1 MKPAIRV
8 LALSGGVGGAKLA
21 LGLSRRLGVG
31 ELAVL
36 VNTGDDFT
44 HLGLRICPDLDTVLY
59 TLAGVVHPEQGWGRA
74 DESFGF
80 MDELRRQGGPDW
92 FLLGDRDL
100 ALHVERTR
108 RLAEGE
114 RLTAV
119 MAEFAMRFGVASRL
133 LPMSDAPISTVLETD
148 AGRLEFQHYFV
159 RLRAM
164 PKVKHLQY
172 AGAAQAR
179 PTDDILDLLR
189 SRSLETIILCPS
201 NPYLS
206 IDPILSVPGLRMAL
220 RAAHVPIIAVSPL
233 IGGRAVKGP
242 TTKIMQE
249 LGVEANASA
258 IARHYAGLIDG
269 LIIDESDHTVE
280 TREALDALRLPFGV
294 TRTLM
299 KTLEDRERV
308 AASALELAERLRN
321 SKTDTASR
329 RIRSAV

>member
-1 MKPAIRV
+1 MKRAAKV

-21 LGLSRRLGVG
+21 LGLSRLLTSG

-80 MDELRRQGGPDW
+80 MEELRRQGGPDW

-100 ALHVERTR
+100 VLHVERAR
-108 RLAEGE
+108 RLADGE
-114 RLTAV
+114 RLTQITNDLAN
-119 MAEFAMRFGVASRL
+119 RFGVASRL
-133 LPMSDAPISTVLETD
+133 LPMSDAPISTLLDTD
-148 AGRLEFQHYFV
+148 AGSLEFQHYFV

-164 PKVKHLQY
+164 PKVRRLHF

-179 PTDDILDLLR
+179 PTNEVLDLLR
-189 SRSLETIILCPS
+189 SRSLEAIILCPS

-206 IDPILSVPGLRMAL
+206 IDPILAVPGLRLAL
-220 RAAHVPIIAVSPL
+220 RAAGVPIVAVSPL

-258 IARHYAGLIDG
+258 IAGHYRGLIDG
-269 LIIDESDHTVE
+269 LVIDESDDTLE
-280 TREALDALRLPFGV
+280 TRAALKAMGLRVSV

-299 KTLEDRERV
+299 KTLGDRERV
-308 AASALELAERLRN
+308 ARVAIDLATKLVAD
-321 SKTDTASR
+321 SGAAQVHV
-329 RIRSAV
+329 RSAG